1 MLVDADLAEIY
12 GVSTKALN
20 QAVKRNAERFPEDFR
35 FQLTAA
41 EREEVVTNCD
51 HLTRLRFSPVL
62 PWAFTEH
69 GSCEGAAA
77 RPAAPRSPRHSQLAI
92 PPPEPARPAAA
103 TASMRRLRQ

>member
-1 MLVDADLAEIY
+1 MTSKPITLAPATVDPRILRVRGIQVLVDADLAEIY

-51 HLTRLRFSPVL
+51 HLTRLKFSPVL
-62 PWAFTEH
+62 PWAFTPAGTYHE
-69 GSCEGAAA
+69 A
-77 RPAAPRSPRHSQLAI
+77 RALLGCQP
-92 PPPEPARPAAA
+92 
-103 TASMRRLRQ
+103 TSM